1 MIESQYGDK
10 TFPSFVKWL
19 VGWRVGCPHSTS
31 SAKEAHEAHR
41 ELTKTCVRTLTK
53 IRRWPVPWTLI
64 GTSCNR
70 GCFYTALCYLP
81 FSLHFVFDIH
91 CSRCFY
97 CALNYRVIAK
107 FETFQQDLRLIVL
120 IFQELRLNMSV
131 PGTLDTPPMWPST
144 RACRKTGQEKE
155 LPQGHLA
162 SSSRYPPLMQS
173 DISQFVPPAEPK
185 RSRCPVQPLQRG
197 LPHVWILNIALSCSC
212 SAIKIGFE
220 NT

>member
-19 VGWRVGCPHSTS
+19 VGWRVGCPPSTS
-31 SAKEAHEAHR
+31 SAKEAHKAHR

-53 IRRWPVPWTLI
+53 IRQWPVPWTLT

-70 GCFYTALCYLP
+70 GCFYTALCCLP
-81 FSLHFVFDIH
+81 FSLHFVFNIQ

-107 FETFQQDLRLIVL
+107 FETFQQDLRSIIHL
-120 IFQELRLNMSV
+120 IFQQLPLNMFV

-144 RACRKTGQEKE
+144 RVCRKTGQEKE
-155 LPQGHLA
+155 PPQEH
-162 SSSRYPPLMQS
+162 
-173 DISQFVPPAEPK
+173 
-185 RSRCPVQPLQRG
+185 
-197 LPHVWILNIALSCSC
+197 
-212 SAIKIGFE
+212 
-220 NT
+220 